1 MLYTEMSKDELT
13 ALRSD
18 LENKYNDFAA
28 ENLKLDMSR
37 GKPSPAQLKISYPM
51 LSIIDENS
59 DLHAADG
66 TDCSNYGCLEGIKDA
81 KELIAG
87 MLKTKPE
94 NVIVFGSA
102 SLSIMFDQISRAF
115 THGYLGEA
123 PWSKLDKVKFLCP
136 VPGYDRHFTITE
148 HFGIEMIN
156 IPMTGSGPDMDL
168 VEKLVVSDPS
178 VKGIWCVPKYSNPS
192 GCSYS
197 DETVKR
203 LASLKP
209 AARDF
214 RIFYDNAYCVHDLYD
229 KKDQILEILEECE
242 KAGNPNIVFEFCST
256 SKISFPGAGISGLAA
271 SPANLA
277 DIKDHM
283 KFQTISHDKI
293 NQLRHARFFKNI
305 DGIKAHMKKHADH
318 IRPKFELVLELLEK
332 ELGGLGIGRWTK
344 PNGGYF
350 ISFDTIPGCAD
361 KVFEICKNAGV
372 TLTNVGATF
381 PYGKDPENSNLRIA
395 PTFPTLE
402 ELAKATELF
411 CLAVKKASVEK
422 LLGLN

>member
-1 MLYTEMSKDELT
+1 MLYTEMNKEKLATLKLELDE
-13 ALRSD
+13 
-18 LENKYNDFAA
+18 KYEKFLA

-37 GKPSPAQLKISYPM
+37 GKPSPEQLKISYPL

-59 DLHAADG
+59 DLHSEDG
-66 TDCSNYGCLEGIKDA
+66 TDCSNYGGLDGIKEA
-81 KELIAG
+81 KEIIAG
-87 MLKTKPE
+87 MLQTNPE

-102 SLSIMFDQISRAF
+102 SLNIMFDQISRAF
-115 THGYLGEA
+115 THGYLGSK

-156 IPMTGSGPDMDL
+156 IPMDSQGPNMHIVEEL
-168 VEKLVVSDPS
+168 VANDSS
-178 VKGIWCVPKYSNPS
+178 IKGIWCVPKYSNPS
-192 GCSYS
+192 GLSYS
-197 DETVKR
+197 DDTIRR
-203 LASLKP
+203 LAALKP
-209 AARDF
+209 AAEDF

-229 KKDQILEILEECE
+229 EKDEILDILKECE
-242 KAGNPNIVFEFCST
+242 NSGNPNLVFEFCST
-256 SKISFPGAGISGLAA
+256 SKISFPGAGISGLAT
-271 SPANLA
+271 SKENLA
-277 DIKDHM
+277 DIKSHM

-318 IRPKFELVLELLEK
+318 IRPKFDLVLELLEK
-332 ELGGLGIGRWTK
+332 ELGNLGIGKWTK

-350 ISFDTIPGCAD
+350 ISFDASLGCASEI
-361 KVFEICKNAGV
+361 FNICKEAGV

-381 PYGKDPENSNLRIA
+381 PYGKDPNNSNLRIA
-395 PTFPTLE
+395 PTFPTLD

-411 CLAVKKASVEK
+411 CLAVKMASVEK
-422 LLGLN
+422 LLVN

>member
-168 VEKLVVSDPS
+168 VEKLVVSGPS

>member
-229 KKDQILEILEECE
+229 KK
-242 KAGNPNIVFEFCST
+242 
-256 SKISFPGAGISGLAA
+256 
-271 SPANLA
+271 
-277 DIKDHM
+277 
-283 KFQTISHDKI
+283 
-293 NQLRHARFFKNI
+293 
-305 DGIKAHMKKHADH
+305 
-318 IRPKFELVLELLEK
+318 RP
-332 ELGGLGIGRWTK
+332 
-344 PNGGYF
+344 
-350 ISFDTIPGCAD
+350 DTG
-361 KVFEICKNAGV
+361 
-372 TLTNVGATF
+372 
-381 PYGKDPENSNLRIA
+381 DP
-395 PTFPTLE
+395 
-402 ELAKATELF
+402 
-411 CLAVKKASVEK
+411 
-422 LLGLN
+422 